1 VILTGIKKS
10 VHTEDDEGLVTTVA
24 DSSGK
29 RRRVSFNGIF
39 LKSDMMKAVKTNNQK
54 NASETA

>member
-1 VILTGIKKS
+1 MTGIKKS
-10 VHTEDDEGLVTTVA
+10 VHAEDDEGLVTTVA

-39 LKSDMMKAVKTNNQK
+39 LKSDMIKAVKTNKQK